1 MEAPLQ
7 AEGPQRALLR
17 SQKTDEGAAEKA
29 TDDTGLDT
37 GAGDKTDNSADEA

>member
-1 MEAPLQ
+1 
-7 AEGPQRALLR
+7 LR

-37 GAGDKTDNSADEA
+37 GAGDKTDNSTDET